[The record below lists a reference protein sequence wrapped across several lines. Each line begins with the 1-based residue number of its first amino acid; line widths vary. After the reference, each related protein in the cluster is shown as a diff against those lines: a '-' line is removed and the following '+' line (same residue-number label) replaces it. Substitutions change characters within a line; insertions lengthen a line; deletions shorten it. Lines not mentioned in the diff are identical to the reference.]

1 MHECWQSGTLTVQG
15 KTLMLT
21 KLMLVLPAVCSSS
34 LTGSLRSNSKKVGRL
49 KTTAKARTAATTTPT
64 LDMVRV
70 QQHRREADGDDLGED
85 RVDVRVATLLL
96 LTLLLWPPLTARVGA
111 LALLTLARLL
121 LM

>member
-1 MHECWQSGTLTVQG
+1 
-15 KTLMLT
+15 
-21 KLMLVLPAVCSSS
+21 
-34 LTGSLRSNSKKVGRL
+34 
-49 KTTAKARTAATTTPT
+49 
-64 LDMVRV
+64 MVRV